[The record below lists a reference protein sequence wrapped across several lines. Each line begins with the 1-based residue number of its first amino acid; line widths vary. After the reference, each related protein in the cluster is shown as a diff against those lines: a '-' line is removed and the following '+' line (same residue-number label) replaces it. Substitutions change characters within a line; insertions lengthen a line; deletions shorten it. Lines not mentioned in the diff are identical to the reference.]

1 VTSASGAIAIKD
13 RHRPGDSLFGLSA
26 LAMALCCV
34 GTAWAKTLEVG
45 PDQEFKAPS
54 KAIAAA
60 ADGDVVEIAPVKDG
74 YFDCAVLRANHLTVE
89 GKGADVVLTD
99 KTCEGKAIFVTAGN
113 DITIRNI
120 TFTRARVP
128 DGNGAGIRA
137 EGSNLT
143 VEKSRF
149 INNENGILAADA
161 PDSTIRILDS
171 EFTHNGKCQNACAHG
186 IYVGSIALLHIE
198 GTKFFDTRDG
208 HHVKSR
214 AARTELIGNDIE
226 DGPNGTSS
234 YLVDISN
241 GGTLIMENNILEKGP
256 HSTNARAAIMIGSED
271 SWQKPTELTFVNNSF
286 INVGSATTAFV
297 LNWSGVAPRL
307 EGNRLRGQV
316 VLLSDDGLWVHR
328 LRECLGWVK
337 ARFWRMAHRMKDTIA
352 AML

>member
-1 VTSASGAIAIKD
+1 MSAGRGFATALSTLA
-13 RHRPGDSLFGLSA
+13 RWSLSMFA
-26 LAMALCCV
+26 LAMGLCCV

-54 KAIAAA
+54 QAIAAA

-99 KTCEGKAIFVTAGN
+99 KTCEGKAIFVTTAD

-149 INNENGILAADA
+149 INNENGILAAAA

-171 EFTHNGKCQNACAHG
+171 EFTRNGKCQNACAHG

-234 YLVDISN
+234 YLVNISN
-241 GGTLIMENNILEKGP
+241 GGTLIMENNILEKGRNCTN
-256 HSTNARAAIMIGSED
+256 HSAAVVIGAEGLTQRTS
-271 SWQKPTELTFVNNSF
+271 ELTFKNNRFTNDMSQETIF
-286 INVGSATTAFV
+286 VRNLTATEALLTGNKLKGQIVPLSGDGNV
-297 LNWSGVAPRL
+297 
-307 EGNRLRGQV
+307 
-316 VLLSDDGLWVHR
+316 
-328 LRECLGWVK
+328 K
-337 ARFWRMAHRMKDTIA
+337 
-352 AML
+352 

>member
-1 VTSASGAIAIKD
+1 MSAGRGFATA
-13 RHRPGDSLFGLSA
+13 LSTLARSCLSMLA

-171 EFTHNGKCQNACAHG
+171 EFTRNGKCQNACAHG

-241 GGTLIMENNILEKGP
+241 GGTLIMENNILEKGRNCTN
-256 HSTNARAAIMIGSED
+256 HSAAVVIGAEGLT
-271 SWQKPTELTFVNNSF
+271 QRTGELTFKNNRFTNDMSQETIF
-286 INVGSATTAFV
+286 VRNLTATEALLTGNKLKGQIVPLSGDGNV
-297 LNWSGVAPRL
+297 
-307 EGNRLRGQV
+307 
-316 VLLSDDGLWVHR
+316 
-328 LRECLGWVK
+328 K
-337 ARFWRMAHRMKDTIA
+337 
-352 AML
+352 